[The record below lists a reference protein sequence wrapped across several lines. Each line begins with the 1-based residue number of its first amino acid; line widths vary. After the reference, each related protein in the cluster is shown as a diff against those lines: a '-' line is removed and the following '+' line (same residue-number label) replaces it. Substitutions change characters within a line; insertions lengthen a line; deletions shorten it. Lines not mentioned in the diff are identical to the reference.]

1 MNRLIKLL
9 ILSVCLLCYGC
20 KTVSKS
26 TINVNLDVPCRDI
39 KIMAVMRFDDEI
51 IQREAVSGNVI
62 KTISNPNAGQILA
75 DMMTVELL
83 KWRKY
88 HVLARSEIKREIKS
102 GGEKEEPLVKR
113 KDYATIGKILKAD
126 AVVFGKV
133 SNFELSDMTVYAR
146 GNVSFTV
153 ECIDTRNGK
162 ILWSME
168 INESAPYKDEVEL
181 AGKAIKDVVEKL
193 KKEME

>member
-1 MNRLIKLL
+1 MNRLMKLL

-26 TINVNLDVPCRDI
+26 TINVNLDVPYRDI
-39 KIMAVMRFDDEI
+39 KTMAVMRFDDEL

-88 HVLARSEIKREIKS
+88 HILARSEIKREIKS

-113 KDYATIGKILKAD
+113 KD
-126 AVVFGKV
+126 
-133 SNFELSDMTVYAR
+133 
-146 GNVSFTV
+146 
-153 ECIDTRNGK
+153 
-162 ILWSME
+162 
-168 INESAPYKDEVEL
+168 
-181 AGKAIKDVVEKL
+181 
-193 KKEME
+193 